1 MKSRNSRQYSS
12 RTKKSENRNDMN
24 TWGIRITSS
33 TEREKRKQDKV
44 LKKVKEISRTE
55 RLF

>member
-33 TEREKRKQDKV
+33 TEREKRKQDNV